1 MTTRHDL
8 RWLLAGTAVAFLLFG
23 PGVLGPRIVSSQ
35 QPSSIYPVY
44 DGFIGNADGTLTLS
58 FAYFN
63 HNRTPVTIPA
73 GPANAFS
80 PGPPDRG
87 QTTTFLP
94 GHHRWQCIVVV
105 GDGFDGDLRWTLSHA
120 GETTSTSAD
129 MLQYSWELDASG
141 VRQVRRGL
149 EASDAPHDACIN
161 RPPIVR
167 VLGYG
172 GPRGPHELRVAVGA
186 ELKLFGSV
194 RDEGL
199 PKDVA
204 VTSMWRTLSGPG
216 TVTLESATQPRTRAV
231 FSRAGTYELEL
242 TGSDSVLEASVRV
255 TVVVE

>member
-1 MTTRHDL
+1 MRHH
-8 RWLLAGTAVAFLLFG
+8 RARLLLSGTVVALMLVG
-23 PGVLGPRIVSSQ
+23 PGAPGPRIASSQ

-44 DGFIGNADGTLTLS
+44 DGFIRNGDGTLTLS

-63 HNRTPVTIPA
+63 HNRMPVTIPA
-73 GPANAFS
+73 GPASAFS

-94 GHHRWQCIVVV
+94 GHHRWQCVIVV
-105 GDGFDGDLRWTLSHA
+105 GDDFDGDLRWTLSHA

-129 MLQYSWELDASG
+129 MLQYNWELDASG
-141 VRQVRRGL
+141 VRQVQRGF
-149 EASDAPHDACIN
+149 EARGAPHDICVN

-199 PKDVA
+199 PKDGRVA
-204 VTSMWRTLSGPG
+204 ARWRTMSGPG
-216 TVTLESATQPRTRAV
+216 TVTFEPPEQSRTRAV
-231 FSRAGTYELEL
+231 FSAAGIYELEL
-242 TGSDSVLEASVRV
+242 TGTDSVLEASTRV
-255 TVVVE
+255 AVVVE